1 MPTVLRRGR
10 WTVSIFTRD
19 HPPPHVHVRGS
30 SGDVKVA
37 LSPVRVQGIRGL
49 ADREAQEAV
58 RLVVDHREHL
68 LACWRRIHG

>member
-1 MPTVLRRGR
+1 MPTVLREGR
-10 WTVSIFTRD
+10 WAGSIYTRD

-30 SGDVKVA
+30 SGEVTVT
-37 LSPVRVQGIRGL
+37 LSPVGVQRIRGL
-49 ADREAQEAV
+49 ADHEALEAV